1 MANDAGADFETLA
14 RQYWSAW
21 GDALRSGAGVTPK
34 QPGWNEALDWWSQLA
49 RGATSGGGFNPSG
62 FNPTGF
68 NPSGFNPSAFTA
80 PGFGGAAFGA
90 GGFPGMGGMGLPGMN
105 PAGDAVDRFNTQ
117 AREWYGRMQQVAAQ
131 FAGQNA
137 NPADIST
144 AWKQA
149 LGQGAANPFAT
160 LFSSMQGPGQHG
172 VEQWAAQVGP
182 MLESMQKDAHA
193 WLRLPQFGF
202 AREHQERWQQL
213 ADAQLVMHET
223 MQAHNALMGEASQRA
238 FEVFERKL
246 AERSEPGKQLE
257 SARAL
262 FDLWID
268 AAEEAY
274 AEIAL
279 SPRFRDSYGAMVNA
293 QMRLRAAVQ
302 REVEQST
309 GLLGMPTRTE
319 IDAAHRKIVQLE
331 RELRR
336 LKDALHGDARA
347 STQAHAEAAAP
358 TPRSRTS
365 APKRRPAAAAAA
377 PAASAATPKSPAK
390 PATGRGTAKRAAVP
404 SASQTRKAT
413 TGKPAAGK
421 ATAGKAS
428 RAKATPGKAPATQ
441 PSAAKRAVA
450 KKAAA
455 RRTPTSRAAATRT
468 GSPRPTAKPA
478 AKRAVAARTAA
489 KPTVVRAPTRRPAAR
504 SPFASLMPQAPQP
517 LPGKPGK
524 PAKRSKQGGR

>member
-21 GDALRSGAGVTPK
+21 GDALRSGAGATPK

-49 RGATSGGGFNPSG
+49 RGETSG
-62 FNPTGF
+62 
-68 NPSGFNPSAFTA
+68 GFNPSAFTP
-80 PGFGGAAFGA
+80 PGFGGAAFSA
-90 GGFPGMGGMGLPGMN
+90 GGFPGMGVPGMN
-105 PAGDAVDRFNTQ
+105 PAGDAVDRFNSQ

-137 NPADIST
+137 NPADISA

-160 LFSSMQGPGQHG
+160 LFASMQGPGQHG
-172 VEQWAAQVGP
+172 VEQWVAQVEP
-182 MLESMQKDAHA
+182 MLASMQKDAHA

-336 LKDALHGDARA
+336 LKDALHGDAR
-347 STQAHAEAAAP
+347 T
-358 TPRSRTS
+358 
-365 APKRRPAAAAAA
+365 AA
-377 PAASAATPKSPAK
+377 PAA
-390 PATGRGTAKRAAVP
+390 KRAP
-404 SASQTRKAT
+404 
-413 TGKPAAGK
+413 
-421 ATAGKAS
+421 AS
-428 RAKATPGKAPATQ
+428 RAKAAAATPPAKPARESATASKRVPTKASAPPPAASTASRSKSTASKARARKASPKRAATSKPSTGQHSGGQ
-441 PSAAKRAVA
+441 PSTGKSTPAKRAA
-450 KKAAA
+450 TKKSTA
-455 RRTPTSRAAATRT
+455 RRTPTSRDAGARSGAR
-468 GSPRPTAKPA
+468 RPIAKPA
-478 AKRAVAARTAA
+478 AKRVAKRVAKRAVAARTAA
-489 KPTVVRAPTRRPAAR
+489 KPSVVRAPARRRAAPK
-504 SPFASLMPQAPQP
+504 SPFAALMPQAPQP
-517 LPGKPGK
+517 LS
-524 PAKRSKQGGR
+524 AKRGKQGGR